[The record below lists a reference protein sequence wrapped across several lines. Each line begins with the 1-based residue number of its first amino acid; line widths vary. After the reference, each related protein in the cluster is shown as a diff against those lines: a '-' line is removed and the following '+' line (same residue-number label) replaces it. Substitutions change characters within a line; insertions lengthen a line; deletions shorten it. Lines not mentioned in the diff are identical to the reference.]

1 MNDENPTEML
11 SGDTPIADV
20 IRIRPLPSV
29 ESFTIKYHFDVEGRF
44 MIDTYKRVLL
54 NYLQISSS
62 EEALA
67 NNKQQRMFANDICDN
82 VLRPIFHWT
91 AKSDAKYYVYGMRK
105 LSVFSSQLRFLIAT
119 AFAETCDDES
129 IVRSLNHLLR
139 DIHSHLICDFSRGL
153 IATPSTTDT
162 VREKK
167 SYWKS
172 ALSALVEQGM
182 TKPYFD
188 AVSQIFDC
196 YIENYV
202 VTIWN
207 EEKYLGIQES
217 L

>member
-1 MNDENPTEML
+1 MNDENPTEIL

-54 NYLQISSS
+54 TYLHFSCS

-91 AKSDAKYYVYGMRK
+91 AKWDATFYVFGKRK
-105 LSVFSSQLRFLIAT
+105 SVFSSQLRFLIVT
-119 AFAETCDDES
+119 AFAETCEDEF
-129 IVRSLNHLLR
+129 IVRSLTHLLR
-139 DIHSHLICDFSRGL
+139 DIHSQLTCDFSRGL
-153 IATPSTTDT
+153 IATPSTTDA

-167 SYWKS
+167 YYWKS
-172 ALSALVEQGM
+172 ALSALVKQGM

-188 AVSQIFDC
+188 AVSLIFDC

-202 VTIWN
+202 VIIWN